1 VILEKYIA
9 KSLFKGWML
18 VLLVLAAVFGLIS
31 FIDQLEQT
39 RLDYNALAAAQ
50 YTLLI
55 LPNQL
60 VSLAPVIA
68 LLGTIVALATLDRN
82 NELTVIS
89 CTGYPLRKLLWAV
102 SVPTIALMFALWLC
116 MEYAT
121 PQLQQSAEQRRHE
134 LRFGSDTWL
143 ADGGVWSTDGKRYI
157 HLRKMSSGNKPE
169 KIRLFEFGENGEL
182 VRSLRAESADVSKDR
197 RWLFK
202 VVREKRLQEGNLV
215 TDRQDELAVDNLWSK
230 NELPSLTLQAD
241 GMNLS
246 VLYSYSQYLAENGQP
261 VDKYLRTYW
270 QKLLMPFTLCAMV
283 LLATPI
289 SASISAGRDRS
300 FGFNLGVGALVGIFF
315 FLGAQI
321 IYAVGQLLGWSE
333 PLVALLPALII
344 LLVAVYLLRRMR
356 W

>member
-1 VILEKYIA
+1 
-9 KSLFKGWML
+9 
-18 VLLVLAAVFGLIS
+18 
-31 FIDQLEQT
+31 T
-39 RLDYNALAAAQ
+39 
-50 YTLLI
+50 
-55 LPNQL
+55 
-60 VSLAPVIA
+60 
-68 LLGTIVALATLDRN
+68 
-82 NELTVIS
+82 
-89 CTGYPLRKLLWAV
+89 
-102 SVPTIALMFALWLC
+102 
-116 MEYAT
+116 
-121 PQLQQSAEQRRHE
+121 
-134 LRFGSDTWL
+134 
-143 ADGGVWSTDGKRYI
+143 
-157 HLRKMSSGNKPE
+157 PE